1 MQEFTV
7 QLFDNGSAKIGGT
20 GANLELRFGYSK
32 NAHMY
37 SVKFIRSKEWE
48 DLYIRVHFH
57 PEADIYDVEPVL
69 AQNNI
74 VNIPA
79 VITSMPG
86 EGKLTIEGTD
96 GYKII
101 TSADI
106 PYRVSKN
113 SGIDSE
119 TDPEPGE
126 SSFQQFVD
134 AVKNYAEKAE
144 KNADLALESSKKSC
158 ECATSSQTY
167 SEDSKKYSDDS
178 FKSAEESQKYAE
190 DAKKSAELASQ
201 DLEDKGW
208 MYLDDENNSGIL
220 YLIRSNSLTDV
231 TLEDDGKGV
240 LMAVYGE

>member
-1 MQEFTV
+1 M
-7 QLFDNGSAKIGGT
+7 
-20 GANLELRFGYSK
+20 
-32 NAHMY
+32 
-37 SVKFIRSKEWE
+37 
-48 DLYIRVHFH
+48 
-57 PEADIYDVEPVL
+57 
-69 AQNNI
+69 
-74 VNIPA
+74 
-79 VITSMPG
+79 
-86 EGKLTIEGTD
+86 
-96 GYKII
+96 
-101 TSADI
+101 
-106 PYRVSKN
+106 
-113 SGIDSE
+113 
-119 TDPEPGE
+119 
-126 SSFQQFVD
+126 
-134 AVKNYAEKAE
+134 
-144 KNADLALESSKKSC
+144 ESSKKSC

>member
-7 QLFDNGSAKIGGT
+7 QLFDDGSAQISGT

-57 PEADIYDVEPVL
+57 PEADIYDVDPVL

-79 VITSMPG
+79 MVTSMPG
-86 EGKLTIEGTD
+86 KGKLTIEGTD
-96 GYKII
+96 GYKTI

-106 PYRVSKN
+106 PYRVSEN